1 MDYSLVSLLLSFLS
15 LSSYQIIK
23 DFEQLP
29 HIKVY
34 PGMLNQVFMNIIV
47 NAIDAIDEQT
57 SNADKSFSILP
68 RIKIQ
73 TQQIDNQWIEIHIR
87 DNGPGMIEKV
97 SKLLFNPFFTTKADN
112 KGTGLGLAISH
123 QIIVEKHHG
132 SLHFHSK
139 IGQGTEFVI
148 RLPI

>member
-97 SKLLFNPFFTTKADN
+97 SK
-112 KGTGLGLAISH
+112 
-123 QIIVEKHHG
+123 Q
-132 SLHFHSK
+132 
-139 IGQGTEFVI
+139 
-148 RLPI
+148 